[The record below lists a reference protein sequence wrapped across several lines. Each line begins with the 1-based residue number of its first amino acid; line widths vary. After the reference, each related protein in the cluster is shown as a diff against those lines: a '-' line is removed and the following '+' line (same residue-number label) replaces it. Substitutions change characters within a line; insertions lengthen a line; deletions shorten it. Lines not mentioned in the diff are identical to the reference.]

1 MLLQNITDSN
11 IAKLYNS
18 KTPEQWLSIASAHPY
33 FIPAQLFA
41 NFSTD
46 KAPAADQTL
55 NQRVEINVTNFYLLK
70 ALFTASV
77 TNHTAD
83 LMADMEGNTEQ
94 LATKSEI
101 DAEKTA
107 VSEIKVPDEALV
119 IEKEP
124 MVFEPL
130 FASDYFASQGIKLS
144 EVVQPG
150 DKLGNQLKSF
160 TQWLQTMKKIQNTT
174 TQDAADAPD
183 SAVQQL
189 ANKSNIENEI
199 ITEAMALAY
208 LQQNKTAKAIAVYEK
223 LSLQYPGKSDYFAAE
238 IKGLLA

>member
-11 IAKLYNS
+11 VAKLYNS
-18 KTPEQWLSIASAHPY
+18 KTPEQWFLIADAHPY
-33 FIPAQLFA
+33 FIPAQVFA
-41 NFSTD
+41 NFSAD

-55 NQRVEINVTNFYLLK
+55 KQRVEINVTNFYLLE
-70 ALFTASV
+70 ALLTAPV
-77 TNHTAD
+77 TNHIANE
-83 LMADMEGNTEQ
+83 MADMEDNTKPLE
-94 LATKSEI
+94 SEI

-107 VSEIKVPDEALV
+107 VSEIKVPVKPLANEN
-119 IEKEP
+119 EP

-189 ANKSNIENEI
+189 ANKSNVENEI

-223 LSLQYPGKSDYFAAE
+223 LSLQYPGKSDYFASK

>member
-11 IAKLYNS
+11 VVKLYNS
-18 KTPEQWLSIASAHPY
+18 KTPAQWLSIAGAHPY

-41 NFSTD
+41 NFSAD

-55 NQRVEINVTNFYLLK
+55 KQRVEINVTNFYLLE

-77 TNHTAD
+77 TNHTTD
-83 LMADMEGNTEQ
+83 VMADMEDNTKPLE
-94 LATKSEI
+94 SEI

-107 VSEIKVPDEALV
+107 VSEIKVPVKPLANEN
-119 IEKEP
+119 EP

-189 ANKSNIENEI
+189 ANKSNVENEI

-223 LSLQYPGKSDYFAAE
+223 LTLQYPGKSDYFAVK

>member
-18 KTPEQWLSIASAHPY
+18 KTPEQWLSIAGAHPY

-41 NFSTD
+41 TFSAD
-46 KAPAADQTL
+46 KATAADRTL
-55 NQRVEINVTNFYLLK
+55 KQRVEINVTNFYLLE

-77 TNHTAD
+77 TNHTTD
-83 LMADMEGNTEQ
+83 VMADMEDNKKPLE
-94 LATKSEI
+94 SEI
-101 DAEKTA
+101 DVEKTA
-107 VSEIKVPDEALV
+107 VSEIKVSASPLANEN
-119 IEKEP
+119 EP

-183 SAVQQL
+183 NAVQQL
-189 ANKSNIENEI
+189 ANKSNVENEI

-208 LQQNKTAKAIAVYEK
+208 LQQHKTAKAIAVYEK
-223 LSLQYPGKSDYFAAE
+223 LTLQYPSKSDYFAAK
-238 IKGLLA
+238 IKGLLP

>member
-18 KTPEQWLSIASAHPY
+18 KTPKQWLSIANAHPY

-41 NFSTD
+41 NFSAD
-46 KAPAADQTL
+46 KAPSADQTL
-55 NQRVEINVTNFYLLK
+55 KQRVEINVTNFCLLE
-70 ALFTASV
+70 ALLTAPL

-83 LMADMEGNTEQ
+83 VMADREDNTKPLES
-94 LATKSEI
+94 KI
-101 DAEKTA
+101 DDEKTA
-107 VSEIKVPDEALV
+107 VSEIKVPAEALAN
-119 IEKEP
+119 ENEP

-189 ANKSNIENEI
+189 ANKSNVENEI

-223 LSLQYPGKSDYFAAE
+223 LTLQYPGKSDYFAAK

>member
-18 KTPEQWLSIASAHPY
+18 KTPKQWLSIAGAHPY

-41 NFSTD
+41 NFSAD

-55 NQRVEINVTNFYLLK
+55 KQRVEINVTNFYLLE
-70 ALFTASV
+70 ALLTAPV
-77 TNHTAD
+77 TNNTAD
-83 LMADMEGNTEQ
+83 VMADREDNTKPLES
-94 LATKSEI
+94 KSEI
-101 DAEKTA
+101 DAEKNA
-107 VSEIKVPDEALV
+107 VSEINVPAKPLANEN
-119 IEKEP
+119 EP

-183 SAVQQL
+183 NAVQQL
-189 ANKSNIENEI
+189 ANKSNVENEI

-223 LSLQYPGKSDYFAAE
+223 LTLQYPGKSDYFAAK

>member
-1 MLLQNITDSN
+1 MLLQNITDRN

-18 KTPEQWLSIASAHPY
+18 KTPEQWLSIAGAHPY

-41 NFSTD
+41 NFSAD

-55 NQRVEINVTNFYLLK
+55 KQRVEINVTNFYLLE
-70 ALFTASV
+70 ALLTASV
-77 TNHTAD
+77 SNHTAD
-83 LMADMEGNTEQ
+83 VMADREDNTKPLE
-94 LATKSEI
+94 SRIEI

-107 VSEIKVPDEALV
+107 VSEIKAPAAPLANEN
-119 IEKEP
+119 EP

-189 ANKSNIENEI
+189 ANKSNVENEI

-223 LSLQYPGKSDYFAAE
+223 LTLQYPGKSDYFAAK

>member
-41 NFSTD
+41 NFSAD

-55 NQRVEINVTNFYLLK
+55 KQRVEINVTNFYLLE

-77 TNHTAD
+77 TNHTTD
-83 LMADMEGNTEQ
+83 VMADMEDNKKPLE
-94 LATKSEI
+94 SEI

-107 VSEIKVPDEALV
+107 VSEIKVSDEPLAN
-119 IEKEP
+119 ENEP